1 VIRNVAS
8 KNTPGTTPSA
18 SFVTFSE
25 LPDSHLLGVA
35 RDSSIVFDSMFG
47 SPKQILSLV
56 RAKEV
61 VRALL
66 VEVIIKSKAST
77 HSDVSSVAPGGDVVP
92 IVVTE
97 QCSSTSGMGDEDSI
111 PIAQWAAC

>member
-1 VIRNVAS
+1 
-8 KNTPGTTPSA
+8 
-18 SFVTFSE
+18 
-25 LPDSHLLGVA
+25 LGVA
-35 RDSSIVFDSMFG
+35 RDSSIVFDSVFG

-56 RAKEV
+56 CAKEV
-61 VRALL
+61 ARALL

-77 HSDVSSVAPGGDVVP
+77 HSDVSSVALGGDVVP

-111 PIAQWAAC
+111 PISQWAAC